1 MTASLLK
8 DDANTVRGI
17 ILTFQD
23 ITKMVEMEEHIRR
36 QERLATVGS
45 LAAGI
50 AHEIRN
56 PLASLS
62 GSIQLLQ
69 GDLELKGDDK
79 RLMDIVVH
87 ETDRLNSIITDFL
100 EYARPKNTQ
109 AERIALGP
117 AVDET
122 IILLKNSKTFNQN
135 IMITCDIDPRVRL
148 DGDAQR
154 MRQVFWNLL
163 INACQ
168 AMPDGGAITISAAVS
183 PPVDGRAWSQIIITD
198 TGLGIARELRD
209 KIFDPFFTTKTGG
222 TGLGLAIVYRIVE
235 DHGGTIFVDSEAG
248 KGTRF
253 TIRLPL
259 SEQPDFPAVMND
271 KLLRADAAGGA
282 S

>member
-1 MTASLLK
+1 
-8 DDANTVRGI
+8 
-17 ILTFQD
+17 
-23 ITKMVEMEEHIRR
+23 
-36 QERLATVGS
+36 
-45 LAAGI
+45 
-50 AHEIRN
+50 
-56 PLASLS
+56 
-62 GSIQLLQ
+62 
-69 GDLELKGDDK
+69 
-79 RLMDIVVH
+79 MDIVVH